1 MLHDK
6 PTRDTI
12 RNRRAGNYRALESED
27 EDATE
32 EVEVVQDD
40 KIDRTGWMAL
50 TWSFTISAGFTVSRF
65 RLIQESVLMLK
76 NAAAEYRVPSSLCHP
91 HL

>member
-50 TWSFTISAGFTVSRF
+50 TWSFTISAGFTVESISSHPR
-65 RLIQESVLMLK
+65 ISTDAQERS
-76 NAAAEYRVPSSLCHP
+76 C
-91 HL
+91 